1 MTRSRTARLSHVD
14 AKGAARMVDV
24 LEKPVTA
31 RRAVAEAIV
40 RVRPSTLALARG
52 NAIRKGRVFDVARLA
67 GIVAAKRC
75 PDLIPLCHPT
85 ALTST
90 RVDVEAWGDR
100 RIRIEAEVRAL
111 DRTGV
116 EMEALTAAAVAALT
130 VYDMLKAV
138 ERGITIE
145 SVRLLEKEGGKSGR
159 YARAS
164 AKLPATKRRAT

>member
-1 MTRSRTARLSHVD
+1 
-14 AKGAARMVDV
+14 MVDV
-24 LEKPVTA
+24 EAKPVTA
-31 RRAVAEAIV
+31 RRALAEAIV
-40 RVRPSTLALARG
+40 RVLPSTLALARSAA
-52 NAIRKGRVFDVARLA
+52 NKKGRVFDVARLA

-90 RVDVEAWGDR
+90 RVDVAAFGPD

-145 SVRLLEKEGGKSGR
+145 CVRLLEKEGGKSGSF
-159 YARAS
+159 ARQATRPRARS
-164 AKLPATKRRAT
+164 AKRGRK